1 MLESPHRR
9 RSDLEPVDGS
19 PLRALVCDD
28 DDTYLAYVSALA
40 RRHGFEVSRCN
51 DGASALEVLR
61 TRSFD
66 LLIVD
71 CEMPRMD
78 GLSLI
83 GQIRDIPEHTELFA
97 IMLTGR
103 TDLETK
109 LAALRLGF
117 DDFLVKS
124 ETELEIAAKLTVAR
138 RLLTRQRRMDASVRE
153 LYGLAT
159 RDELTGLFN
168 RRFLFAE
175 IERQLREGDP
185 VNLVLFDLDDFKAIN
200 DTFGHLAG
208 DRILR
213 DLGSL
218 FLRRTRHED
227 LIARFGG
234 DEFVML
240 IHAAT
245 AEEVDAIAQRIAVD
259 LAAMQ
264 WVFDGAMFGIGV
276 TTGFS
281 CSPLLAS
288 PSLPHLLA
296 AADRDLYKNK
306 WIRKHPD
313 KDPHLYEYD
322 QQREAS
328 IVELREQG
336 EPNEE
341 VRISNEE

>member
-1 MLESPHRR
+1 MSQPPLRR
-9 RSDLEPVDGS
+9 RSDLETADAGA
-19 PLRALVCDD
+19 LRALVCDD
-28 DDTYLAYVSALA
+28 DDAYLAYVAALV
-40 RRHGFEVSRCN
+40 RRHGFEVTKCS
-51 DGASALEVLR
+51 DGAGALDVLR
-61 TRSFD
+61 TRTFD

-78 GLSLI
+78 GLTLI
-83 GQIRDIPEHTELFA
+83 GQVRDLPEHLDLYS

-103 TDLETK
+103 TDVETK
-109 LAALRLGF
+109 LSALRLGY
-117 DDFLVKS
+117 DDFLIKS
-124 ETELEIAAKLTVAR
+124 DSELEIAAKLTAAR
-138 RLLTRQRRMDASVRE
+138 RLITRQRRLDASVRE

-175 IERQLREGDP
+175 IERLLREGEI
-185 VNLVLFDLDDFKAIN
+185 VNLVLFDLDDFKRIN

-240 IHAAT
+240 INEAS
-245 AEEVDAIAQRIAVD
+245 AEEVEGIAQRITTD
-259 LAAMQ
+259 LAAAQ
-264 WVFDGAMFGIGV
+264 WVFNGEMLGIGV
-276 TTGFS
+276 STGFA
-281 CSPLLAS
+281 CSPLLES
-288 PSLPHLLA
+288 PTLSRLLA
-296 AADRDLYKNK
+296 ASDRDLYKNK

-313 KDPHLYEYD
+313 LDPHLYEYD
-322 QQREAS
+322 QQREANV
-328 IVELREQG
+328 VELHERGDERMKTEG
-336 EPNEE
+336 
-341 VRISNEE
+341 